1 MPLNEHEILSAFD
14 NYYYEAWYAWNNF
27 YPEAERDLQFY
38 LGDQWSMAEKRA
50 LQEEG
55 RNSFVFNRI
64 RRVINMVT
72 GYQRKNRLS
81 SVVVPIEGSDQKTA
95 DQLSQLLTYVMSSQ
109 DGYNTI
115 SDCFGGA
122 LKTGWNLGSVYVDYR
137 NDPIDG
143 DIIIDR
149 EPWNGFIIDPYFTKL
164 DLSDC
169 AYILRRKYL
178 SENMVVSL
186 LPTREREIRELH
198 HVGWE
203 RDDKFT
209 WLPYQTQ
216 PGGDDLMAYS
226 EMYLQRWSSQK
237 VIVDRETGRW
247 ADFEGSNEDFQRLK
261 AMQPSFEM
269 VKRQRRYIDMYVI
282 VNNQVLHHETNP
294 FGLDEYPFVPFVAI
308 WEPESSDWSMKVQS
322 LTRGMIDPQ
331 RESNRRRS
339 QMIDLLDSQI
349 NSGWIATEGSVV
361 NPRSLFQASQGKV
374 IWKHQDAAPDAI
386 IKIPPAQIP
395 PSMFQLQQQFDQD
408 INEIAGVNDAAFGQI
423 ETANDSG
430 VLQLLRQGAAIT
442 NLQDL
447 FDNLRRSQKAL
458 SGKVL
463 KLIQKWSPAKV
474 ARIINAEPTKEFY
487 EQSFTKYD
495 CVIQEG
501 VLTDTQRQQ
510 FFRQLIDLQQL
521 GVPIPPMLLAKAAPL
536 QGKSEYM
543 EEMEQFQQQQAQQAA
558 EQQKI
563 QEQLLSAQTNLATS
577 KSVEQMAGAKERF
590 TRAVANLGL
599 EDERNSMAV
608 ENRADA
614 ALKHAQTANE
624 LAALQME
631 NTAKYLSLVEL
642 MDKSAKAKAD
652 RLKEEDVTITAL
664 ASSPAA
670 QAQQASP
677 IQQDNQE
684 LPR

>member
-1 MPLNEHEILSAFD
+1 
-14 NYYYEAWYAWNNF
+14 
-27 YPEAERDLQFY
+27 
-38 LGDQWSMAEKRA
+38 
-50 LQEEG
+50 
-55 RNSFVFNRI
+55 
-64 RRVINMVT
+64 
-72 GYQRKNRLS
+72 
-81 SVVVPIEGSDQKTA
+81 
-95 DQLSQLLTYVMSSQ
+95 
-109 DGYNTI
+109 
-115 SDCFGGA
+115 
-122 LKTGWNLGSVYVDYR
+122 
-137 NDPIDG
+137 
-143 DIIIDR
+143 
-149 EPWNGFIIDPYFTKL
+149 
-164 DLSDC
+164 
-169 AYILRRKYL
+169 
-178 SENMVVSL
+178 
-186 LPTREREIRELH
+186 
-198 HVGWE
+198 
-203 RDDKFT
+203 
-209 WLPYQTQ
+209 
-216 PGGDDLMAYS
+216 
-226 EMYLQRWSSQK
+226 
-237 VIVDRETGRW
+237 
-247 ADFEGSNEDFQRLK
+247 
-261 AMQPSFEM
+261 
-269 VKRQRRYIDMYVI
+269 
-282 VNNQVLHHETNP
+282 
-294 FGLDEYPFVPFVAI
+294 
-308 WEPESSDWSMKVQS
+308 
-322 LTRGMIDPQ
+322 
-331 RESNRRRS
+331 
-339 QMIDLLDSQI
+339 
-349 NSGWIATEGSVV
+349 
-361 NPRSLFQASQGKV
+361 
-374 IWKHQDAAPDAI
+374 
-386 IKIPPAQIP
+386 
-395 PSMFQLQQQFDQD
+395 MFQLQQQFDQD

-458 SGKVL
+458 SGKIL

-474 ARIINAEPTKEFY
+474 ARIINEEPTKEFY
-487 EQSFTKYD
+487 EQNFTKYD

-614 ALKHAQTANE
+614 ALKHAQAASE
-624 LAALQME
+624 LASLQME

-664 ASSPAA
+664 ATSPAA

-677 IQQDNQE
+677 IQQANQE
-684 LPR
+684 LLQ